1 MCKQQPCNRLR
12 RQLKRHTTI
21 LRHTLPCGDD
31 ALPEPLL
38 CIPQNVIHAKTDH
51 SLWISPF
58 PENIHTRAQPM
69 PPSLPKLVTNTHVH
83 TKTMHVS
90 THAHRKPCTC
100 KHTLPPSD
108 LIPCSLSQ
116 PQKKHIQQGRCF
128 SSCGPSQCSVEWA
141 GVKKE
146 FKKKK
151 KKTGQ
156 LSPLLPICL
165 LQDW

>member
-1 MCKQQPCNRLR
+1 
-12 RQLKRHTTI
+12 
-21 LRHTLPCGDD
+21 
-31 ALPEPLL
+31 
-38 CIPQNVIHAKTDH
+38 
-51 SLWISPF
+51 
-58 PENIHTRAQPM
+58 M

-151 KKTGQ
+151 KKNRSAFSSASHLLAPGLVKHQAKTQ
-156 LSPLLPICL
+156 PRTDTLSLWEEAVYWGEHLGSKGFYLPPSTLNIEVYKKINAY
-165 LQDW
+165 